1 MNFKRGEIYVK
12 DYGDPFLVLATSKI
26 GVTVLLIG
34 KGNLWEQIPGL
45 KIPGYGFAKIETV
58 CTKSQKW
65 INSISMQKVDKI
77 SFTKYKQ
84 IVDAIQSLFMGYI
97 SESSEN
103 GKLVYKDWD
112 EESEIKP
119 ETEDVQEVKPEEKPI
134 EAVEPQDIPTEEPS
148 QESDLPEN
156 DGTLHTKYDDEADV
170 PPDGFYDLLKGMK
183 LSSKGYDNT
192 SADPIP
198 GIEDHH
204 KRRWF
209 SEIEVIA
216 ISCMPTDAVAD
227 KYSINYSQA
236 CYIIRN
242 AKDIIGM
249 DRTRTTKKYTYAK
262 YFEQGFTAE
271 EVAEIYPDKKCRV
284 HQCYEQWWLNNKNVT
299 EESQSAAI
307 EKWKIPVT
315 FMSELELANYVYHV
329 NVYDFCR
336 SEKCRTSVGGRL
348 LRDIK
353 RKQLAKNPL
362 AVVGFN
368 ELAFGADLQTQ
379 YIINCRLALNEKGS
393 ASQTQIV
400 DTIIYDEVI
409 KVAKYYDESFSK
421 HADILFS
428 IEQIPSDIPTE
439 DVPTYLML
447 IRNRFDL
454 DVTNLTDEEINY
466 IGFETYEN
474 IAKRFLFR
482 KDKIDALKSYIKRK
496 NKLSHPRA

>member
-26 GVTVLLIG
+26 GVTVLFIG
-34 KGNLWEQIPGL
+34 KGNLWEQ
-45 KIPGYGFAKIETV
+45 
-58 CTKSQKW
+58 
-65 INSISMQKVDKI
+65 
-77 SFTKYKQ
+77 
-84 IVDAIQSLFMGYI
+84 
-97 SESSEN
+97 
-103 GKLVYKDWD
+103 
-112 EESEIKP
+112 
-119 ETEDVQEVKPEEKPI
+119 
-134 EAVEPQDIPTEEPS
+134 
-148 QESDLPEN
+148 
-156 DGTLHTKYDDEADV
+156 
-170 PPDGFYDLLKGMK
+170 
-183 LSSKGYDNT
+183 
-192 SADPIP
+192 IP

-249 DRTRTTKKYTYAK
+249 YRTRTTKKYTYAK

-271 EVAEIYPDKKCRV
+271 EVAEIYPDKKCLV

-379 YIINCRLALNEKGS
+379 YILNCRLALNEKGS

-409 KVAKYYDESFSK
+409 KVAKYYDKSFSK
-421 HADILFS
+421 HADILSS
-428 IEQIPSDIPTE
+428 IEQIPSDIPAE

-447 IRNRFDL
+447 IRNRFNL
-454 DVTNLTDEEINY
+454 DATNLTDEEIDY

-474 IAKRFLFR
+474 IAKRFLF
-482 KDKIDALKSYIKRK
+482 
-496 NKLSHPRA
+496 